1 MDLQDISSN
10 NIELDEEKIERL
22 ARKIIMDENLNLRT
36 GKLTESKMIEHIR
49 KLIQEETTCYSKK

>member
-49 KLIQEETTCYSKK
+49 ELIQEETTCYSKK